1 MEGVIDRHD
10 EKLSVSNLV
19 AVFEDLNMRRTRQA
33 QNSKKKTE
41 KMAVEIEEQVVKQPA
56 AFEKKIRATQQ
67 SWQKRKQRRN

>member
-1 MEGVIDRHD
+1 MIDRHD

-19 AVFEDLNMRRTRQA
+19 AVFEDLNMRGTRQA
-33 QNSKKKTE
+33 QNSKKTE

-67 SWQKRKQRRN
+67 S